1 MTFNNEKVKS
11 LHTYDVKGLIDH
23 DFLTDIEKDSYLK
36 QNIYTLD
43 VLEVENLFL
52 IEPLIKLAA
61 KQIGDNENEAFQKVS
76 DFLFEQMEQG
86 KYDIVNSI
94 CIKEIRHK
102 LNCFSSKGNKGEDI
116 QNDLNNHISEID
128 VNAIFVQAE
137 TNISDIIAER
147 DYKKMLNVF
156 NHKGMCQRVTGIIGL
171 KKKYPQVVLDLIKGE
186 KRDEIIS
193 ALLGYLPK
201 ID

>member
-1 MTFNNEKVKS
+1 M
-11 LHTYDVKGLIDH
+11 HTYDVKGLIDH
-23 DFLTDIEKDSYLK
+23 DFLTDVEKESYLK
-36 QNIYTLD
+36 QNIYTLN

-61 KQIGDNENEAFQKVS
+61 KQIGENENEVFQKVC
-76 DFLFEQMEQG
+76 DFLFDQMEQN
-86 KYDIVNSI
+86 KSNIVNSI

-102 LNCFSSKGNKGEDI
+102 LNCFSSKGNNKEDI

-128 VNAIFVQAE
+128 ISAIFVQAD
-137 TNISDIIAER
+137 TNISNIIAER

-156 NHKGMCQRVTGIIGL
+156 NHKGMCQQVTGIIGL
-171 KKKYPQVVLDLIKGE
+171 KKRYPQVILDLIKGE
-186 KRDEIIS
+186 KRDDIIN
-193 ALLGYLPK
+193 ALLEYLPK